1 MDPRKPYNDL
11 PLLPPPVELETRDL
25 LKACID
31 AHKALAGLRQATGH
45 LPNPAV
51 LINTIPIL
59 EAQASSEIE
68 NIVTT
73 ADELFRHAD
82 DEAGADP
89 ATRETLRYRAALQTG
104 VEQAVT
110 RGVTAA
116 TAAMVCSIIHGRDM
130 SVRAARHPDRQ
141 SING

>member
-1 MDPRKPYNDL
+1 MARQRSVRRPCATAGGGGLGDPGR
-11 PLLPPPVELETRDL
+11 VEGRNR
-25 LKACID
+25 
-31 AHKALAGLRQATGH
+31 RQQRARATLSSHGVD
-45 LPNPAV
+45 PNPAI
-51 LINTIPIL
+51 LLTAIPLL

-73 ADELFRHAD
+73 ADELFRRAD